1 MEDRLFGGHDPT
13 VSPFAWQSNKAL
25 LFYFTQNSVSE
36 ILFVIGVQRCW
47 AFSIISSFG
56 ALCNI
61 TSSKLNFLTC
71 KKWFLL
77 YFLNAEYLF
86 IYGCESRVG
95 PQPVE
100 SSWSRDWTQ
109 VPCTGR
115 LILIHCTTREVP
127 SFLFI
132 FSCLFVVSVAIML
145 TKFFTFLDIN
155 PHWYMLLKLFPSL
168 RPTDLKRK
176 ITPTFWN

>member
-1 MEDRLFGGHDPT
+1 MGDRWVGGHDPT

-36 ILFVIGVQRCW
+36 IVFSSGVQRSW

-56 ALCNI
+56 ALCYI
-61 TSSKLNFLTC
+61 TSLKLNFLTC
-71 KKWFLL
+71 MKWFLL

-95 PQPVE
+95 PQHVE
-100 SSWSRDWTQ
+100 SSWTRDWTE

-115 LILIHCTTREVP
+115 QSLIHCTTREVP
-127 SFLFI
+127 FLLI
-132 FSCLFVVSVAIML
+132 LF
-145 TKFFTFLDIN
+145 FLVF
-155 PHWYMLLKLFPSL
+155 LLFLLLLGWLSSL
-168 RPTDLKRK
+168 H
-176 ITPTFWN
+176 F